1 MSDMRPE
8 GVELEF
14 DGQERRVLFTLNAV
28 DGIQDRLG
36 VPIGDAIDMLTDP
49 REAKAAYRVILT
61 VLLNDEVER
70 LDYKGVPHSLKPY
83 TEKEVGW
90 LVAETDKYRVLEA
103 ILKAYGVSLP
113 EPEEDGFPNQGSA
126 RQKA

>member
-8 GVELEF
+8 GVRMEI

-28 DGIQDRLG
+28 DSIQDRLG
-36 VPIGDAIDMLTDP
+36 VPISEAVDMLTDP
-49 REAKAAYRVILT
+49 KKANEAYRVILT
-61 VLLNDEVER
+61 SLLNDEVER
-70 LDYKGVPHSLKPY
+70 MDFRGVPHTLRAY

-90 LVAETDKYRVLEA
+90 LVAETNKYEALEA

-113 EPEEDGFPNQGSA
+113 EPEDGAPPNQGGA
-126 RQKA
+126 QRKA

>member
-8 GVELEF
+8 GVRMEI

-28 DGIQDRLG
+28 DSIQDRLG
-36 VPIGDAIDMLTDP
+36 VPIGEAIDMLTDP
-49 REAKAAYRVILT
+49 KTANEAYRVILT
-61 VLLNDEVER
+61 SLLNDEVER
-70 LDYKGVPHSLKPY
+70 MDFKGMPHSLKAY

-90 LVAETDKYRVLEA
+90 IVAETNKYGVLEA

-113 EPEEDGFPNQGSA
+113 EPEEGDPPNQGSA
-126 RQKA
+126 QRKA